1 MEEGSRTTM
10 FLSSCRKNLVVQFLL
25 KHSIDGVLT
34 RGAVMEAA
42 EEYGISRKTV
52 YRLWNKAKQQMQR
65 GEPAIMEGKVK
76 GYHHSDK
83 FSLDEEKVRALSTLE
98 RSSIRK
104 MAHKLSVSKSTL
116 GQWIKEAKLRPHTNA
131 IKPALTDANKL
142 ARLKWCLSKLEPHIN
157 ACRVQ
162 FESMHNVVHNDEKW
176 FYMTKTS
183 DRYYLLPD
191 EVEPYRACKSKRFI
205 TKVMFM
211 CAVTQRKSK
220 NRAKGTLETKP
231 ISSVNKSV
239 MRDCIINRIVPAIK
253 AKWPEWASKEIYIQ
267 QDNATPHINGVDAE
281 FEAACLTEIMVFR
294 GGNNY
299 KVPHINKARSER
311 TVGLPNAL
319 DVDEDLVRDV
329 LEYLQQPEN
338 NAGCG
343 YDIMA
348 LANAFGF

>member
-52 YRLWNKAKQQMQR
+52 YKLWNKAKQQMQR
-65 GEPAIMEGKVK
+65 GEPTIMEGKVK

-104 MAHKLSVSKSTL
+104 MAYKLSVSKSTL
-116 GQWIKEAKLRPHTNA
+116 G
-131 IKPALTDANKL
+131 
-142 ARLKWCLSKLEPHIN
+142 
-157 ACRVQ
+157 RVQ
-162 FESMHNVVHNDEKW
+162 FESMYNVVHIDEKW

-191 EVEPYRACKSKRFI
+191 EVEPYRACKSKS
-205 TKVMFM
+205 K
-211 CAVTQRKSK
+211 RKSK

-281 FEAACLTEIMVFR
+281 FEAVAKSDGFKIHLICQPPNSPDTNILDLGFFRAIQTLQHEKPCNNVDTLLENVCLPHR
-294 GGNNY
+294 DHGRGNNY
-299 KVPHINKARSER
+299 KVPHINKARLER